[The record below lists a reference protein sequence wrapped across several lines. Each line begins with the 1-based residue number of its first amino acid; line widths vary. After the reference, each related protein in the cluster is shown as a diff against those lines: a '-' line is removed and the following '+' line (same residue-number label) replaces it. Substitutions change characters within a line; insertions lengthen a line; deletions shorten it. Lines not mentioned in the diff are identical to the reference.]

1 MKKINLVFLVLIVV
15 VVGYLGY
22 FGYNTVVKS
31 RPDIKITAVE
41 VDSGWDINIE
51 VENFVVGKQDGHVH
65 LYINDN
71 LVSLVFEKVHHI
83 DPLPKGEHTIRAALF
98 TPLHKEINVLGEAV
112 ADSVV
117 LVSDEDG
124 VMPPTLKMDMVMSM
138 DMSGVGD
145 TGISYGVEEETDED
159 EEVFI
164 YDPKSEVYT
173 IHQWNPRDIMIVIE
187 KSAGGIALVDGS
199 TNTVVARI
207 KDLGKHPH
215 TMVFSPD
222 AKYGYLISR
231 DGWLSKIDLN
241 KAEVSA
247 SVKVGESSRGTALT
261 ESGKYIAIGNYEPNT
276 LVILDAKTFEV
287 VKEIPLMDTRV
298 KDGAMSRAG
307 ALLDFGEMFAVA
319 LKDINSVWVID
330 TAQNAMPVINYFWDV
345 GDDGGI
351 MHDGYATPDGR
362 HLVFSIEESNVV
374 WILDALE
381 MKEVGEIKTGIKPHT
396 GPGATWKNL
405 TFIPAIEEGK
415 TTVIDTDTWE
425 LVDYIKTDYPSQFPR
440 SYTRDDRYPYVWIDT
455 WEINES
461 DELYIIDA
469 RDLSIVKTIVPIKG
483 SMVIHPEF
491 TYDGKYVY
499 VSMMQKDMI
508 YIYDANTF
516 EFVGKLDMTNPTG
529 IFNVGLRTS
538 EAGL

>member
-1 MKKINLVFLVLIVV
+1 MKKINLVFIIIIITVI
-15 VVGYLGY
+15 GYLSY

-31 RPDIKITAVE
+31 RPSIKVSAVE
-41 VDSGWDINIE
+41 ADLGWDINMEI
-51 VENFVVGKQDGHVH
+51 ENFVVGKRDGHVH

-71 LVSLVFEKVHHI
+71 LVSLVFDKTHHI
-83 DPLPKGEHTIRAALF
+83 DPLPKGEHNIRAVLY
-98 TPLHKEINVLGEAV
+98 TPAHKEIKVLGEAV
-112 ADSVV
+112 ADSVA
-117 LVSDEDG
+117 LVSDVDG
-124 VMPPTLKMDMVMSM
+124 IMPPTLSMDMVMGM
-138 DMSGVGD
+138 DMGGMT
-145 TGISYGVEEETDED
+145 TGYGKEEKTDE
-159 EEVFI
+159 EFI

-173 IHQWNPRDIMIVIE
+173 DRKWNTRDIMIVVE

-199 TNTVVARI
+199 RNETVARI

-241 KAEVSA
+241 KAEVAA
-247 SVKVGESSRGTALT
+247 SVKVGKSSRGTAMT
-261 ESGKYIAIGNYEPNT
+261 ESGRYIAIGNYDPNT
-276 LVILDAKTFEV
+276 LVVLDAKTLDI
-287 VKEIPLMDTRV
+287 VKEISLMDTRL
-298 KDGAMSRAG
+298 KDNMVVSRAG
-307 ALLDFGEMFAVA
+307 AILDFGEMIAVA
-319 LKDINSVWVID
+319 LKDINSVWIVD
-330 TAQNAMPVINYFWDV
+330 TSEKGVPVTNYFWDV

-362 HLVFSIEESNVV
+362 YLVFSIEQSNVV
-374 WILDALE
+374 WVLDALN
-381 MKEVGEIKTGIKPHT
+381 MKEVGEIKTGTKPHT

-415 TTVIDTDTWE
+415 TTVINTDTWE
-425 LVDYIKTDYPSQFPR
+425 LVDYIETDQPSQFPR
-440 SYTRDDRYPYVWIDT
+440 SYTRDDRYPYVWIDS
-455 WEINES
+455 WDVGKS

-469 RDLSIVKTIVPIKG
+469 RDLSIVKTIVPIEG

-499 VSMMQKDMI
+499 VSIMQKDMV
-508 YIYDANTF
+508 YVYDADSF
-516 EFVGKLDMTNPTG
+516 ELVDKLEMTNPTG

>member
-1 MKKINLVFLVLIVV
+1 MKKINLVFLVLIII

-31 RPDIKITAVE
+31 RPDIKISAVE
-41 VDSGWDINIE
+41 AGSGWDINME
-51 VENFVVGKQDGHVH
+51 VENFIVGKQDGHVH

-71 LVSLVFEKVHHI
+71 LVSLVFDKVHHI
-83 DPLPKGEHTIRAALF
+83 DPLPRGEHNIRAVLF
-98 TPLHKEINVLGEAV
+98 TPLHKEIKVLGEAV

-117 LVSDEDG
+117 LVSEVDG
-124 VMPPTLKMDMVMSM
+124 VMPPALKMDMVMNM
-138 DMSGVGD
+138 DMGGMGVG
-145 TGISYGVEEETDED
+145 YGKEEKTD
-159 EEVFI
+159 EEVFV

-173 IHQWNPRDIMIVIE
+173 NNKWNPRDIMVVVE
-187 KSAGGIALVDGS
+187 KSAGGLAFVDGS
-199 TNTVVARI
+199 KNETIARI
-207 KDLGKHPH
+207 NGLGKQPH
-215 TMVFSPD
+215 TMVFSAD

-241 KAEVSA
+241 KIEVAA
-247 SVKVGESSRGTALT
+247 SIKVGESSRGTAMT
-261 ESGKYIAIGNYEPNT
+261 DSGKYIAVGNYDPNT
-276 LVILDAKTFEV
+276 LVILDAKTLEI
-287 VKEIPLMDTRV
+287 VKEIPLTDTRV
-298 KDGAMSRAG
+298 KDGTPSRAG
-307 ALLDFGEMFAVA
+307 ALLEFGEMIAVA
-319 LKDINSVWVID
+319 LKDINSVWIID
-330 TAQNAMPVINYFWDV
+330 TSKKGIPVTNYFWDV
-345 GDDGGI
+345 GDEGGV

-362 HLVFSIEESNVV
+362 HLVFSIEQSNVV
-374 WILDALE
+374 WILDALKME
-381 MKEVGEIKTGIKPHT
+381 EVGEIKTGVKPHT

-415 TTVIDTDTWE
+415 TTVIDTDTWK
-425 LVDYIKTDYPSQFPR
+425 LVEYIETGYPSQFPR
-440 SYTRDDRYPYVWIDT
+440 SYTRDDRYPYVWLDT
-455 WEINES
+455 WEINKS

-469 RDLSIVKTIVPIKG
+469 RDLSIVKTIVPIEG

-499 VSMMQKDMI
+499 VSMMQKDMV

-516 EFVGKLDMTNPTG
+516 EFVTKLDITNPTG

>member
-1 MKKINLVFLVLIVV
+1 MKKINLIFLIIIIAI
-15 VVGYLGY
+15 VGYLGY

-31 RPDIKITAVE
+31 RPDIKIDAV
-41 VDSGWDINIE
+41 DTDFGWDINIE

-65 LYINDN
+65 LYIDDN
-71 LVSLVFEKVHHI
+71 LVSLVYDKTHHI
-83 DPLPKGEHTIRAALF
+83 DPLPRGEHTIRIALF
-98 TPLHKEINVLGEAV
+98 TPLHKEIIVLGEGV

-124 VMPPTLKMDMVMSM
+124 IMPPTLKMDMVMSM
-138 DMSGVGD
+138 DGD
-145 TGISYGVEEETDED
+145 MGTGYGEGEESD
-159 EEVFI
+159 EEFI
-164 YDPKSEVYT
+164 YAPKSEVYT
-173 IHQWNPRDIMIVIE
+173 SRGWNTRDIMIVVE

-199 TNTVVARI
+199 RNETVARI
-207 KDLGKHPH
+207 KDLGKQPH
-215 TMVFSPD
+215 TIVFSPD
-222 AKYGYLISR
+222 ARYGYLISR

-241 KAEVSA
+241 KAEVSK
-247 SVKVGESSRGTALT
+247 SIKVGKSSRGTAMT

-276 LVILDAKTFEV
+276 LVILDAKTLEV
-287 VKEIPLMDTRV
+287 AKEIPLMDTRV
-298 KDGAMSRAG
+298 KDGTPSRAG
-307 ALLDFGEMFAVA
+307 ALLDFGEMIAVA

-330 TAQNAMPVINYFWDV
+330 TSKKGMPVTNYFWDV
-345 GDDGGI
+345 GDEGGI

-374 WILDALE
+374 WILDALL

-415 TTVIDTDTWE
+415 TTVIDTDTWK
-425 LVDYIKTDYPSQFPR
+425 LVDYIETDQPSQFPR
-440 SYTRDDRYPYVWIDT
+440 SYTRDDRYPYVWIDS
-455 WEINES
+455 WEVDKS

-469 RDLSIVKTIVPIKG
+469 RDLSIVKTIVPISG

-499 VSMMQKDMI
+499 VSMMQKDMV

-516 EFVGKLDMTNPTG
+516 EFVDKLDMTNPTG
-529 IFNVGLRTS
+529 IFNVGLRVS